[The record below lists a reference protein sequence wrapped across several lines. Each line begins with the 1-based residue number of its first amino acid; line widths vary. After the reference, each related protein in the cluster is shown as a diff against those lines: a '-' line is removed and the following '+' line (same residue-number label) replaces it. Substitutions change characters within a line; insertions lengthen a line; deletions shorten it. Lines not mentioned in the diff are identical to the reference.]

1 MVEGIWLGKVIRSE
15 ENIVAVKGEA
25 GATSGIY
32 KVGDIMRQEA
42 TVRWSKEA
50 IDTIKG
56 TPKDPCPDLVRTNA
70 PRHTI
75 PTYTNPNARQY
86 RKPSEVVAQEDEERD
101 IRRMQTTRADV
112 EDNGPTDG
120 CRGCRAIRRG
130 DAKHQGHSEAC
141 RQRMEDLIKAKAGG
155 QERIDRALERMTQA
169 IVDQSEALLR
179 KIE

>member
-1 MVEGIWLGKVIRSE
+1 MEERLGCKVNLDHPIVPWMVRHAAQLIARYQIRACGKTSYRQAKGHDSILPVCEFGETIHFKPLKTISRDQTGSVEDRMVEGIWLGKVIRSE

-86 RKPSEVVAQEDEERD
+86 RKPSEVVAQEDEARE
-101 IRRMQTTRADV
+101 I
-112 EDNGPTDG
+112 
-120 CRGCRAIRRG
+120 
-130 DAKHQGHSEAC
+130 
-141 RQRMEDLIKAKAGG
+141 
-155 QERIDRALERMTQA
+155 
-169 IVDQSEALLR
+169 
-179 KIE
+179 